1 MKRPVLLA
9 ILTTFAALAV
19 LGVGGLGCQ
28 TYDFQRVSLSTLSQ
42 VEESF
47 PLTPLLKPNLWLLVD
62 RSGSMTSPDACSSS
76 GPCATTRWEALRS
89 AMVTFLNNAG
99 NVARMGLT
107 FFPAASGG
115 CDQANEVAVELPPPT
130 LDDVG
135 HDQALKDTAA
145 LINSKIAE
153 VTPGGGTPTGASVA
167 YVGGRPGLID
177 PDDGRAD
184 FILLLTDGRPNCN
197 ANNLYGICGCAAGLN
212 NSPPNTC
219 TKEQNDRCRCTNDNG
234 RCDTVATCNGCLDK
248 DATAAQIATLK
259 KNGIRTIVL
268 AFGPNLATGD
278 AAETLAA
285 MATAGGANMRTCTS
299 DSDCGADDTCTLPST
314 SQEGLCRRQFYK
326 AANATELTQVLD
338 AIAGKLRPEPC
349 TFELKQGR
357 PDNEK
362 TMAVLF
368 NSQVLRPGPDSWT
381 YSGNNVVFA
390 PTSSY
395 CADIKAR
402 KAGLTLSVRY
412 ISTL

>member
-1 MKRPVLLA
+1 MKRLVFLA
-9 ILTTFAALAV
+9 ILTTFAV
-19 LGVGGLGCQ
+19 VGVGGLGCQ

-62 RSGSMTSPDACSSS
+62 RSGSMTSPDACSGS
-76 GPCATTRWEALRS
+76 GPCATTRWEALKS

-115 CDQANEVAVELPPPT
+115 CNQANDVAVELPAPT
-130 LDDVG
+130 LDDIG
-135 HDQALKDTAA
+135 NDQALKDTAA
-145 LINSKIAE
+145 RINGKIAE

-177 PDDGRAD
+177 PDDGRDD
-184 FILLLTDGRPNCN
+184 FILLLTDGLPNCN
-197 ANNLYGICGCAAGLN
+197 ANNPYSVCGCAAGIN

-219 TKEQNDRCRCTNDNG
+219 TKEQNDRCHCTNDKG
-234 RCDTVATCNGCLDK
+234 KCDTVALCNGCLDK
-248 DATAAQIATLK
+248 DGTAAQIAALK

-268 AFGPNLATGD
+268 AFGPNFATGD

-326 AANATELTQVLD
+326 ATNATELAQVLD
-338 AIAGKLRPEPC
+338 AIAEKLPPEPC
-349 TFELKQGR
+349 TFKLKQGR
-357 PDNEK
+357 PDSER
-362 TMAVLF
+362 TIAVLF
-368 NSQVLRPGPDSWT
+368 NDRVLLPGPDSWT

-395 CADIKAR
+395 CADIKAQ
-402 KAGLTLSVRY
+402 KPGLTLSVKY